1 MKDLPKIDLHI
12 HSDFSDG
19 NNSIPNIVDKSIK
32 LLKMIC
38 ITDHLTNSWKSNI
51 IPTLNSI
58 EKIESY
64 LDQISACQEYLYD
77 KEIDLM
83 LLKGVEIDISSSQR
97 YILKL
102 VNPLN
107 FDIILF
113 EYLENPEGI
122 AFINNL
128 IEYWIKLVD
137 NKNKLCVFGLAH
149 FDPSFFIHG
158 NLEILIKFL
167 CKYNIFFEFNS
178 SYSHCYSRINKLFFE
193 KLITTKIPVSIGS
206 DSHHV
211 STIGN
216 VEEPLEMVQF
226 YNLEDNLLNLIEIL
240 KHPKEK

>member
-12 HSDFSDG
+12 HSNFSDG
-19 NNSIPNIVDKSIK
+19 NNSIPNIVEKSIK
-32 LLKMIC
+32 LLKIIC

-51 IPTLNSI
+51 IPSLNSN
-58 EKIESY
+58 EKIENY
-64 LDQISACQEYLYD
+64 LDQISVCQKYLYD
-77 KEIDLM
+77 KDIDLM
-83 LLKGVEIDISSSQR
+83 LLRGVEIDISSSQR

-113 EYLENPEGI
+113 EYLESPEGI

-128 IEYWIKLVD
+128 LEYWMRRINNEDKP
-137 NKNKLCVFGLAH
+137 CVFGLAH

-158 NLEILIKFL
+158 NLDILIKFL
-167 CKYNIFFEFNS
+167 CKYNVFFEFNS
-178 SYSHCYSRINKLFFE
+178 SYSHCYSSVNKIFFE
-193 KLITTKIPVSIGS
+193 KLITAKIPVSIGS

-226 YNLEDNLLNLIEIL
+226 YNLEDNLRNLITIL
-240 KHPKEK
+240 KHSKEK